1 LSDGIK
7 LDRLGKVDKRSVERK
22 GSEDSRDVVIG
33 GSAEDEVKR
42 VLGNKGDI

>member
-1 LSDGIK
+1 
-7 LDRLGKVDKRSVERK
+7 LDKFKVNKRSGERK
-22 GSEDSRDVVIG
+22 GSEASGDVVIG